1 MLNQFEEKGKIFT
14 NIFTKK
20 PTNVHIQTNIHLIRG
35 KVHIRP
41 DERLK
46 DELNHPESFL
56 AVTDAAIFNLD
67 GKKLFNCT
75 FIAVNRSHVVWLLQD
90 DEINKSEETE

>member
-1 MLNQFEEKGKIFT
+1 MFTQFEEKGKIFT
-14 NIFTKK
+14 NIVSKK
-20 PTNVHIQTNIHLIRG
+20 PISVHIQTDLHLIRG

-56 AVTDAAIFNLD
+56 AVTEAAIFNLE

-90 DEINKSEETE
+90 DEINKSEESE